1 VLFFR
6 RPILST
12 YEGTT
17 RWLLKLLILAWP
29 IPTQLFYP
37 CSHSLLYFF
46 FLLKPE
52 GFDSVSSLGFRDSFS
67 AKLSRIWQIASRDSV
82 TIFLFHETCK
92 RVFFPSDLPY
102 CLVRTLKS
110 RKSFPIPSPKGLNER
125 EKINLETMAKD
136 FNNRLITPE
145 LEKAMQDYPLY
156 SQDSKKKD
164 AVCIAVFF
172 IGNARW
178 YILEGQR
185 ENDDFVLFGIVVGLA
200 ETEYSYISAN
210 EMASVELDAT
220 KFGLGKVRVEQR
232 KPFQP
237 CQLSEIIDRELQSF
251 LSRLYD

>member
-1 VLFFR
+1 
-6 RPILST
+6 
-12 YEGTT
+12 
-17 RWLLKLLILAWP
+17 
-29 IPTQLFYP
+29 
-37 CSHSLLYFF
+37 
-46 FLLKPE
+46 
-52 GFDSVSSLGFRDSFS
+52 
-67 AKLSRIWQIASRDSV
+67 
-82 TIFLFHETCK
+82 
-92 RVFFPSDLPY
+92 
-102 CLVRTLKS
+102 
-110 RKSFPIPSPKGLNER
+110 
-125 EKINLETMAKD
+125 MAKD

-185 ENDDFVLFGIVVGLA
+185 ENGDFVLFGIVVGLA

-210 EMASVELDAT
+210 EMAT

-251 LSRLYD
+251 LNRLYD

>member
-1 VLFFR
+1 M
-6 RPILST
+6 
-12 YEGTT
+12 
-17 RWLLKLLILAWP
+17 ILAWT
-29 IPTQLFYP
+29 IPTRLFYP
-37 CSHSLLYFF
+37 FSHSLLYFF

-52 GFDSVSSLGFRDSFS
+52 VYDSVSSLGFRDSFS

-125 EKINLETMAKD
+125 D

>member
-1 VLFFR
+1 MQKSIL
-6 RPILST
+6 PIRLA
-12 YEGTT
+12 
-17 RWLLKLLILAWP
+17 LLPCTHFEKQKKLP
-29 IPTQLFYP
+29 
-37 CSHSLLYFF
+37 
-46 FLLKPE
+46 
-52 GFDSVSSLGFRDSFS
+52 D
-67 AKLSRIWQIASRDSV
+67 
-82 TIFLFHETCK
+82 
-92 RVFFPSDLPY
+92 
-102 CLVRTLKS
+102 
-110 RKSFPIPSPKGLNER
+110 PSPKGLNER

-156 SQDSKKKD
+156 SQDSKKKKD

>member
-1 VLFFR
+1 
-6 RPILST
+6 
-12 YEGTT
+12 
-17 RWLLKLLILAWP
+17 
-29 IPTQLFYP
+29 
-37 CSHSLLYFF
+37 
-46 FLLKPE
+46 
-52 GFDSVSSLGFRDSFS
+52 
-67 AKLSRIWQIASRDSV
+67 
-82 TIFLFHETCK
+82 
-92 RVFFPSDLPY
+92 
-102 CLVRTLKS
+102 
-110 RKSFPIPSPKGLNER
+110 
-125 EKINLETMAKD
+125 MAKD

-145 LEKAMQDYPLY
+145 LEKAMQVYTVY
-156 SQDSKKKD
+156 SQARMQQDG
-164 AVCIAVFF
+164 VCFGEYF

-210 EMASVELDAT
+210 EMSSVELDAT

>member
-1 VLFFR
+1 
-6 RPILST
+6 
-12 YEGTT
+12 
-17 RWLLKLLILAWP
+17 
-29 IPTQLFYP
+29 
-37 CSHSLLYFF
+37 
-46 FLLKPE
+46 
-52 GFDSVSSLGFRDSFS
+52 
-67 AKLSRIWQIASRDSV
+67 
-82 TIFLFHETCK
+82 
-92 RVFFPSDLPY
+92 
-102 CLVRTLKS
+102 
-110 RKSFPIPSPKGLNER
+110 
-125 EKINLETMAKD
+125 MAKD

-178 YILEGQR
+178 YILEGLR

-237 CQLSEIIDRELQSF
+237 CQLSEIFDRELQVSGSAF
-251 LSRLYD
+251 IPCIIQKSSNS

>member
-1 VLFFR
+1 MKHAKEY
-6 RPILST
+6 SSHQT
-12 YEGTT
+12 C
-17 RWLLKLLILAWP
+17 LIA
-29 IPTQLFYP
+29 
-37 CSHSLLYFF
+37 LYA
-46 FLLKPE
+46 LWKAE
-52 GFDSVSSLGFRDSFS
+52 
-67 AKLSRIWQIASRDSV
+67 KASRSQV
-82 TIFLFHETCK
+82 RK
-92 RVFFPSDLPY
+92 DL
-102 CLVRTLKS
+102 TKG
-110 RKSFPIPSPKGLNER
+110 RKI
-125 EKINLETMAKD
+125 LETMAKD

-200 ETEYSYISAN
+200 VTEYSYISAN

-237 CQLSEIIDRELQSF
+237 CQLCEIIERELQSF